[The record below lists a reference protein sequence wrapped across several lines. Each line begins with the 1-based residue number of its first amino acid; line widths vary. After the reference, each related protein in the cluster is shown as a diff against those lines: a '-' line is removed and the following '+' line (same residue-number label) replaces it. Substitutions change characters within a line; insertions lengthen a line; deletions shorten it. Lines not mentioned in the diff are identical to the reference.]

1 MKGPLVSVIVP
12 CYNAARFLPEALATI
27 RAQRYEPLEILV
39 VDDGSTDNTPDV
51 VSGFGSEVRYLRKPN
66 GGPASAR
73 NLGLREARGEWI
85 AFLDA
90 DDQWPEG
97 KLELQAGRLET
108 DPSLDVVTGRI
119 QYIAIAGGEIPNIP
133 FEGPDNTLAFIQLG
147 AGLYRRRAFDRAG
160 VFDETLRFSEDHDWF
175 LRAREAGLKIAVLSE
190 VTLLYRLHESNMTRH
205 VPPQAYALA
214 TVIHKSL
221 ERRRKQSGAAAE
233 LPMWSSFDEKGRHI
247 EGGAKGDE

>member
-97 KLELQAGRLET
+97 KLELQAGRLR
-108 DPSLDVVTGRI
+108 DRSV
-119 QYIAIAGGEIPNIP
+119 A
-133 FEGPDNTLAFIQLG
+133 
-147 AGLYRRRAFDRAG
+147 RRSHRPHSVHCHSRWRNSQHP
-160 VFDETLRFSEDHDWF
+160 V
-175 LRAREAGLKIAVLSE
+175 
-190 VTLLYRLHESNMTRH
+190 
-205 VPPQAYALA
+205 
-214 TVIHKSL
+214 
-221 ERRRKQSGAAAE
+221 RRPG
-233 LPMWSSFDEKGRHI
+233 
-247 EGGAKGDE
+247 